1 MPLAQNAIHISME
14 LLLSPQA
21 WSAAGFIFILRV
33 GDMTLDT
40 LRVLFVM
47 RGRKK
52 IAWVLGFMQSAIYL
66 LAIGRVLQN
75 LDALSLVGYA
85 AGFATGNVLGMIIEE
100 RIAIGH
106 TLLTIIS
113 SRRGPAVA
121 ARLREDGFAVTE
133 FSGRGK
139 DGMVT
144 LINCNV
150 LRKEVDEV
158 RQTVNEVDQGA
169 FITAESIHPVRR
181 GFFRA

>member
-1 MPLAQNAIHISME
+1 MDI
-14 LLLSPQA
+14 LLSSQA
-21 WSAAGFIFILRV
+21 WLAAGFIFMLRV
-33 GDMTLDT
+33 ADMTLDT

-52 IAWVLGFMQSAIYL
+52 IAWILGFFQSAIYL
-66 LAIGRVLQN
+66 LAIGGVLQN
-75 LDALSLVGYA
+75 LDALSLIGYA

-106 TLLTIIS
+106 SLLTIIS

-121 ARLREDGFAVTE
+121 SRLRSEGFAVTE
-133 FSGRGK
+133 ISGRGK

-158 RQTVNEVDQGA
+158 RQTVNQVDQEA

>member
-1 MPLAQNAIHISME
+1 ME
-14 LLLSPQA
+14 LLISSQA
-21 WSAAGFIFILRV
+21 WLAAGIIFLLRV
-33 GDMTLDT
+33 ADMTLDT

-52 IAWVLGFMQSAIYL
+52 IAWILGFFQSAIYL
-66 LAIGRVLQN
+66 LAIGGVLQN
-75 LDALSLVGYA
+75 LDVLSLVGYA

-106 TLLTIIS
+106 SLLTIIS
-113 SRRGPAVA
+113 SRRGTAIVS
-121 ARLREDGFAVTE
+121 RLRSEGFAVTE
-133 FSGRGK
+133 IPGRGK

-158 RQTVNEVDQGA
+158 RETVNQVDQEA

>member
-1 MPLAQNAIHISME
+1 MDI
-14 LLLSPQA
+14 LLSPQA
-21 WSAAGFIFILRV
+21 WLAAGFIFILRV
-33 GDMTLDT
+33 ADMTLDT

-52 IAWVLGFMQSAIYL
+52 VAWILGFFQSAIYL
-66 LAIGRVLQN
+66 LAIGGVLQN
-75 LDALSLVGYA
+75 LEALSLVGYA
-85 AGFATGNVLGMIIEE
+85 SGFATGNVLGMIIEE

-106 TLLTIIS
+106 SLLTIIS
-113 SRRGPAVA
+113 SRRGLAVA
-121 ARLREDGFAVTE
+121 SRLRNEGFAVTE
-133 FSGRGK
+133 IPGRGK
-139 DGMVT
+139 DGTVT

-158 RQTVNEVDQGA
+158 RQTVNEVDPGA